1 MLESEKLAIAAHLH
15 VQLRRKTGRVTDVE
29 WMVKSADYAREVVRI
44 ALAEAD
50 APELHHWARR
60 LETALALV
68 AVARANASRPAGS
81 TLPAPLGPPLDRGPA
96 VDMDPT
102 EPSAAGAAPPR
113 RYVGRLR

>member
-44 ALAEAD
+44 ALAEDD
-50 APELHHWARR
+50 APELHQWARR

-68 AVARANASRPAGS
+68 AVARASASRPVS
-81 TLPAPLGPPLDRGPA
+81 TATQPAPLGAPISRGPA

-102 EPSAAGAAPPR
+102 EAPGTVPER